1 MAVKLE
7 KIKVFIADVNA
18 ETRESLANELE
29 SDAITVVG
37 TALDGISALK
47 QIESLKPDVVIM
59 DIVMPGLDGLGVLKR
74 LNEDDDH
81 PEVIMLTALT
91 QEEFV
96 RRAIELGAKYY
107 MAKPCEPAVVYWI
120 LSDLNALNRRKFRVW
135 TYR

>member
-59 DIVMPGLDGLGVLKR
+59 DIGG
-74 LNEDDDH
+74 
-81 PEVIMLTALT
+81 T
-91 QEEFV
+91 
-96 RRAIELGAKYY
+96 
-107 MAKPCEPAVVYWI
+107 
-120 LSDLNALNRRKFRVW
+120 
-135 TYR
+135 